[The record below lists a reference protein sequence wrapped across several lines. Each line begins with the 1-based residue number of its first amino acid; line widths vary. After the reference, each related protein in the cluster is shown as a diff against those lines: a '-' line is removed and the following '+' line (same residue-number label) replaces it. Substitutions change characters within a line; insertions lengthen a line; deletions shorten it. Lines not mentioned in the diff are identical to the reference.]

1 MSFTSD
7 GFDLASP
14 VHRRR
19 RGLTSRRY
27 TLALILA
34 DYLSAWAGF
43 IVGLILL
50 NLVTRNAFNRLDHFE
65 YNIRHAVW
73 FPIGVVVAMALTSGY
88 RISRRSPTQ
97 NAFSS
102 FREYLMAASL
112 GGFLAMT
119 LSYVAHHFTQWEIQ
133 VPTQL
138 ILGVMVSTF
147 TIAMSR
153 AVLRSVVMSLRPVR
167 IAVLDDG
174 GSFQR
179 IATHL
184 HLQRG
189 ITLYGRIALSES
201 DTDEAIGHVSEIERI
216 AEEYNLDRV
225 IFGSISNMTP
235 EIAYWYRR
243 TTELVETAL
252 VPRMYEVISWRS
264 RLTDMS
270 GLPLLELAPRNVSRL
285 DRFVKRIFDIVVALV
300 LLIVSLPITLIVA
313 VLIKTTSRGPIF
325 FHQERL
331 GRNRQPFT
339 ILKFRTM
346 HVAPRSEPEQPRD
359 ETNNTPLFVSRGK
372 LQETSRRTKVG
383 GFIRKIGID
392 EIPQFINVL
401 TGSMSIVGP
410 RPFIVSESDIK
421 DPFYARRFDVRPG
434 ITGLWQVSGRNNLT
448 AEELRQLDYLYVSA
462 WSMWWDIKICFDTP
476 RAMLRGLGAY

>member
-7 GFDLASP
+7 GFDLATP

-19 RGLTSRRY
+19 LGLTSRRY

-34 DYLSAWAGF
+34 DSLSAWAGF
-43 IVGLILL
+43 ILGLFLL
-50 NLVTRNAFNRLDHFE
+50 NMVTRNAFNRLDHFD

-102 FREYLMAASL
+102 FREYVMAASL

-119 LSYVAHHFTQWEIQ
+119 LSYVAHHYTQWEIQ
-133 VPTQL
+133 V
-138 ILGVMVSTF
+138 
-147 TIAMSR
+147 
-153 AVLRSVVMSLRPVR
+153 LRSVVMARRPVR

-189 ITLYGRIALSES
+189 ITLYGRIALDES
-201 DTDEAIGHVSEIERI
+201 DIEGVIGHISEIERI

-225 IFGSISNMTP
+225 IFGSISIMTP
-235 EIAYWYRR
+235 EIANWYRR

-285 DRFVKRIFDIVVALV
+285 DHFLKRLFDIVVALV
-300 LLIVSLPITLIVA
+300 LLIASLPITLIVA
-313 VLIKTTSRGPIF
+313 VLIKSTSRGPIF

-359 ETNNTPLFVSRGK
+359 ESTNTPLFVSRGK

-383 GFIRKIGID
+383 GFIRKIGVD
-392 EIPQFINVL
+392 EIPQFIN
-401 TGSMSIVGP
+401 
-410 RPFIVSESDIK
+410 
-421 DPFYARRFDVRPG
+421 VRPG